1 MVSEWMIN
9 GSIDQF
15 VKTNPDVDRLE
26 LVRLLSAS
34 LSSLAANASVKYS
47 QAPRRRYGIDLYA

>member
-34 LSSLAANASVKYS
+34 LSSLAANASVKYFPS
-47 QAPRRRYGIDLYA
+47 SETPLRD